1 MLGDLENE
9 SVLNTLDFKGIEN
22 WWKVS
27 LELDIDNGTDDLRDL
42 TNSNDFSREVSSCNK
57 LGKHHDIYEIIFIY

>member
-9 SVLNTLDFKGIEN
+9 SVTNSLDLKSIEN
-22 WWKVS
+22 WWKIS

-42 TNSNDFSREVSSCNK
+42 TSSGNFLGEVS
-57 LGKHHDIYEIIFIY
+57 Y

>member
-9 SVLNTLDFKGIEN
+9 SVTNTLDFKGIEN
-22 WWKVS
+22 WWKIS

-42 TNSNDFSREVSSCNK
+42 TNSNDFSREVSYTIEKWLEVVKIKNAWLS
-57 LGKHHDIYEIIFIY
+57 